1 MAHRLIGAGIQRR
14 RCPECDYWR
23 GLYLTQGRAHLLQTP
38 SRVDRAMQVMMTALT
53 TSASSSSTAW
63 LRVIV
68 QKDEGLR
75 LVDREVEVEIQTA
88 AHTLREKVAALM
100 VMVKIVGVVLRLLD
114 ARYFCSIL
122 MKYD

>member
-1 MAHRLIGAGIQRR
+1 
-14 RCPECDYWR
+14 
-23 GLYLTQGRAHLLQTP
+23 
-38 SRVDRAMQVMMTALT
+38 MTALT
-53 TSASSSSTAW
+53 TSASSSAW

-68 QKDEGLR
+68 QKDEGLW

-122 MKYD
+122 MKYDWDVICHKWRWIHVLFSLNWKMSMMMVMRGS

>member
-1 MAHRLIGAGIQRR
+1 M
-14 RCPECDYWR
+14 
-23 GLYLTQGRAHLLQTP
+23 QTP
-38 SRVDRAMQVMMTALT
+38 SRVYGTVQVKMTALT
-53 TSASSSSTAW
+53 TSASSSAW

-68 QKDEGLR
+68 QKDEGLW

-88 AHTLREKVAALM
+88 AHTLREKVAAFM